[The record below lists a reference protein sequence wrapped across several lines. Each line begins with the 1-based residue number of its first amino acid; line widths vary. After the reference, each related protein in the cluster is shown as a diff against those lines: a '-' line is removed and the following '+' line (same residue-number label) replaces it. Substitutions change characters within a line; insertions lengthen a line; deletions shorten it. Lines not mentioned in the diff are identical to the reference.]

1 MFVLKMKKKKKKN
14 QFLYTLKKT
23 QWEHFYH
30 CHITTQTFHHNRA
43 CNLQPKRFPVVLLIT
58 VLHIYYEINN

>member
-14 QFLYTLKKT
+14 QFLYTLQKT

-30 CHITTQTFHHNRA
+30 NRA
-43 CNLQPKRFPVVLLIT
+43 CNLQSKRFPVVLLIT